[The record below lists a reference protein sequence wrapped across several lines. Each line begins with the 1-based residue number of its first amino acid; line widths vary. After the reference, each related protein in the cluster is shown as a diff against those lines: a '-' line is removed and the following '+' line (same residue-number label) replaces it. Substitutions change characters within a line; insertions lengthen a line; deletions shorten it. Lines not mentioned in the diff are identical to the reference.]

1 METIETG
8 NLTDNALSIR
18 IIEAAKQLF
27 MDHGFKGTTTKMIAK
42 EANVNEATLFRHF
55 KNKEGIFLAIT
66 KDLTKHSNSKL
77 ESIIE
82 SDIPLEEM
90 LFQFGMEL
98 YGRIVQSKGVLIV
111 AIIESKQRSELVKNV
126 TNTFR
131 SIVEILE
138 RKLVKLHNEGA
149 LGKNDF
155 FTVSLMYVESLI
167 GLFIVQ
173 TRLEGD
179 LIPMEIERL
188 CRSASKVLVH
198 GLQSNE
204 L

>member
-8 NLTDNALSIR
+8 NLTDNTLSIR

-27 MDHGFKGTTTKMIAK
+27 VDHGFKGTTTKMIAK

-98 YGRIVQSKGVLIV
+98 YRRIVQSKGVLIV
-111 AIIESKQRSELVKNV
+111 AIIESKQRSELVENV
-126 TNTFR
+126 TSTFR

-138 RKLVKLHNEGA
+138 RKLVRLHDEKKLE
-149 LGKNDF
+149 KNDF

-173 TRLEGD
+173 TRLKGD

-188 CRSASKVLVH
+188 CRSASKVLVN
-198 GLQSNE
+198 GLQN
-204 L
+204 